1 MEKLKKII
9 RIAKDEGDKET
20 VQKLQQAFD
29 AELEEIRK
37 NLDWK
42 RYEEVLRD
50 LEDKPDMEDFP
61 KDGKKSK

>member
-9 RIAKDEGDKET
+9 RIAKEEGDKET
-20 VQKLQQAFD
+20 VQKLQQEFD
-29 AELEEIRK
+29 AELEKIRK

-42 RYEEVLRD
+42 RYEEVLRG

-61 KDGKKSK
+61 KYDKKNK

>member
-9 RIAKDEGDKET
+9 RIAKKEGDKEA

-29 AELEEIRK
+29 LELEEIRK

-42 RYEEVLRD
+42 RYEEVLRG
-50 LEDKPDMEDFP
+50 LEDKPDMEDVP

>member
-9 RIAKDEGDKET
+9 RIAKEEGDKEA

>member
-42 RYEEVLRD
+42 RYEEALRG